1 MKFGLEVQVI
11 ENIISVLEQ
20 HPKVDK
26 GFVFGSRAKGN
37 YRPDSDIDIAIK
49 GNEITTDDIIAISV
63 AIETIGITHKFD
75 LIDYNSIK
83 EPALKE
89 HIDRVG
95 IVFYSVW
102 QKTKIGIL
110 PTDWKLMTLDEI
122 KSKEKKA
129 IISGPFGSNISS
141 QYFVTNG
148 VPVIRGN
155 NLSLGLGKKF
165 NDDGFVFITEEK
177 ANELGTW
184 AVKEDI
190 IFTAVGTIGQ
200 VGILLGNEK
209 YEKYIISNKQ
219 LRLRVD
225 KEIVSP
231 LFAYYWFASP
241 AMIDTIEQRNT
252 GSSVPLINLSV
263 LKSLYVP
270 IPPKWEQNL
279 IVQTLGSLDNKIDL
293 LHRQNK
299 TLEQLAETLF
309 RQWFVE
315 EAEES
320 WEIVKLEK
328 LGKIICGK
336 TPSKKI
342 ADFFN
347 GDIPFIKIPDM
358 HGKTFVFDSVDS
370 LTEKGLNSQLN
381 KTIPPKSICVSC
393 IATVGLV
400 VMNAKTSQTNQQ
412 INSII
417 PAKDIYR
424 YFIYLK
430 MLTMK
435 DDLLAMAS
443 GGTATDNLNTG
454 DFSKID
460 ILLPNENQLKN
471 FHETV
476 NPLFEKIYTN
486 QTQISTL
493 TQARDTLLPKLMSGE
508 VRVEM

>member
-1 MKFGLEVQVI
+1 MKFGLEVQII

-26 GFVFGSRAKGN
+26 AFVFGSRAKGN

-63 AIETIGITHKFD
+63 AIETNGITHKFD

-95 IVFYSVW
+95 IEFYSR
-102 QKTKIGIL
+102 
-110 PTDWKLMTLDEI
+110 WKEHTLD
-122 KSKEKKA
+122 S
-129 IISGPFGSNISS
+129 ISYKITDGAHLSPKD
-141 QYFVTNG
+141 FVNG
-148 VPVIRGN
+148 RIMF
-155 NLSLGLGKKF
+155 S
-165 NDDGFVFITEEK
+165 
-177 ANELGTW
+177 
-184 AVKEDI
+184 VKD
-190 IFTAVGTIGQ
+190 
-200 VGILLGNEK
+200 
-209 YEKYIISNKQ
+209 
-219 LRLRVD
+219 
-225 KEIVSP
+225 
-231 LFAYYWFASP
+231 
-241 AMIDTIEQRNT
+241 MIDNGFDYSKPKTISHEDFNSLERQ
-252 GSSVPLINLSV
+252 GCKPEIDDILIAKDGSV
-263 LKSLYVP
+263 LKHIFRVTNEPNYVLLSSIAIIKPIKEKVDPSFLVYTLKSPIITDTILTNFVSGSGVPRIVLKDFKKVVVSL
-270 IPPKWEQNL
+270 PPLQEQTAIASIL
-279 IVQTLGSLDNKIDL
+279 SSLDDKIDL
-293 LHRQNK
+293 LNRQNK

-309 RQWFVE
+309 RQLFVE

-320 WEIVKLEK
+320 WEVVKLEK
-328 LGKIICGK
+328 LGRIICGK

-342 ADFFN
+342 AAYFN

-460 ILLPNENQLKN
+460 ILLPNENQLKK

-486 QTQISTL
+486 QTQIRTL
-493 TQARDTLLPKLMSGE
+493 TQTRDTLLPKLMSAE